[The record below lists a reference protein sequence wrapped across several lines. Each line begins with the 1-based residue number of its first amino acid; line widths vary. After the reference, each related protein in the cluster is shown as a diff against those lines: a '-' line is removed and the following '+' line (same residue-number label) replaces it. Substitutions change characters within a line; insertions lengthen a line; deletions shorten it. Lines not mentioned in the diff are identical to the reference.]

1 MRYDVFRVPE
11 DSGDINHESD
21 IPSVSPSLVAV
32 LAFLLGG
39 SPSALDGAG
48 EDGAVFS
55 TTLALGVVTLAFGVV
70 TLAFGVVAL
79 AFGVVALAFGVVA
92 LAFGVLGQDRAGVS
106 SSPSALGPLEAYLV
120 LLGGLAG
127 LPRLTSSGT
136 LTQPC
141 FAGQK
146 GTILVL

>member
-79 AFGVVALAFGVVA
+79 AFGVVALAFGV
-92 LAFGVLGQDRAGVS
+92 LGQDRAGVS